1 MDVSILDGSCRR
13 CCCPCRCHP
22 FAPKQDLF
30 YMVFMP
36 LHLQMS
42 HFKTKLSQNVFLNQ
56 PSTKHLR
63 KASTKHHPPNK
74 THTHFPEQ
82 KLPPKGTNIIGSM
95 RIVVGDGSTST
106 QVRIHKV
113 GFWGKRRQLHCTI
126 GLVRVG

>member
-1 MDVSILDGSCRR
+1 MDVSILVGSCRR

-42 HFKTKLSQNVFLNQ
+42 HFKTNRPKVFFLTNHQPNTSEKHQPNTSPKQNSLDKLSRTNN
-56 PSTKHLR
+56 
-63 KASTKHHPPNK
+63 PPRER
-74 THTHFPEQ
+74 T
-82 KLPPKGTNIIGSM
+82 SSDADS
-95 RIVVGDGSTST
+95 VVGDGSTST

-113 GFWGKRRQLHCTI
+113 GFWGKRRQLHCII